1 MAHSPIWLA
10 TAIDIVVRAGAIQMA
25 ERGEDLEIDKKGP
38 IDLVTRVD
46 LEVERMCRETIA
58 ARFPTHAVQA
68 EELDDG
74 PALADASHVWVFDP
88 VDGTVNYA
96 HGLPMFCSCLSLE
109 LEGRPVVSAVYDPSR
124 RELRLRHLH
133 GVALTDHS
141 VYFNSNDSNYLNF

>member
-58 ARFPTHAVQA
+58 ARGV
-68 EELDDG
+68 
-74 PALADASHVWVFDP
+74 ASSWNRFWCRP
-88 VDGTVNYA
+88 GAQPRPRT
-96 HGLPMFCSCLSLE
+96 
-109 LEGRPVVSAVYDPSR
+109 GRPTSPPGAR
-124 RELRLRHLH
+124 G
-133 GVALTDHS
+133 GVAGDPTSASALEKTPPA
-141 VYFNSNDSNYLNF
+141 